1 MYVSCVSPMHHTPW
15 PVFLTGV
22 VKMYEGKLKE
32 LNPHVRNITY
42 DISDLFNYVDSLS
55 DLSAMV

>member
-1 MYVSCVSPMHHTPW
+1 
-15 PVFLTGV
+15 
-22 VKMYEGKLKE
+22 MYEGKLKE
-32 LNPHVRNITY
+32 LNPDVRNITY